1 MDQLKAWH
9 TYLYKGLWNFQKKNK
24 QNLKYGILNIKEVEA
39 IQWDRLS
46 VYLILPYNIR
56 IEGCEK
62 PTILKALAIIHPA
75 TGWFE
80 IVQYNDK

>member
-1 MDQLKAWH
+1 M
-9 TYLYKGLWNFQKKNK
+9 
-24 QNLKYGILNIKEVEA
+24 EA
-39 IQWDRLS
+39 NPWDRLS

-62 PTILKALAIIHPA
+62 PIILKALAIIHPT

-80 IVQYNDK
+80 IVQYNDKKASTIANIVYQ